1 MCDSVTQL
9 QQHLIE
15 LSFDMAKCLGT
26 IFHESEEL
34 AVDSNGQI
42 QNFDNSKSKESAQNI
57 IKKLMQNDVLIS
69 SLPKSFV
76 TEKEQVQQITELLE
90 KNKQVDEEI
99 AIAKQKAVKV
109 QEQISHRLINL
120 SNEIYGIQCKDQNKH
135 SSQH

>member
-9 QQHLIE
+9 QHHLIE

-76 TEKEQVQQITELLE
+76 TEHEQMQQINELLE
-90 KNKQVDEEI
+90 KNKQIDEEI

-109 QEQISHRLINL
+109 QEQISH
-120 SNEIYGIQCKDQNKH
+120 
-135 SSQH
+135 